1 MKEKIL
7 WYNLS
12 MEEAI
17 ELGAEEYEQKNKKE
31 ELKRISVHLPQI
43 LRMGVASVQ
52 DNYDLSQRY
61 ILYRVIQHGFS
72 ILQKRYSG
80 NIKEIETARKALR
93 FPKVQDIRNFM
104 YEITTT
110 IDGGNLPGTKERIK
124 RREVYLNPN
133 IVSALSK
140 TGETIGIERASLIR
154 VCMYQSFA
162 TSKNVHSELQKIAN
176 KELAVFDL
184 HMRRRKVMYKGFV
197 VIEELWDED
206 IQRKDFIEGKQ
217 GENE

>member
-1 MKEKIL
+1 MKEKIR
-7 WYNLS
+7 WFDLS
-12 MEEAI
+12 MEEAM
-17 ELGAEEYEQKNKKE
+17 EQGAEEYEQKNKKE

-43 LRMGVASVQ
+43 LRMGVAGVQ
-52 DNYDLSQRY
+52 DSFDLSQRY
-61 ILYRVIQHGFS
+61 ILYRLIQHGFS
-72 ILQKRYSG
+72 ILQTRYNG
-80 NIKEIETARKALR
+80 DIKEIETARKALR

-133 IVSALSK
+133 IVNALSK
-140 TGETIGIERASLIR
+140 TGETIGVERASLIR

-162 TSKNVHSELQKIAN
+162 TGKNINHELQKIAH
-176 KELAVFDL
+176 KELNVFDM

-197 VIEELWDED
+197 VIEELWNKDL
-206 IQRKDFIEGKQ
+206 QRMQFIEGGQ
-217 GENE
+217 GE